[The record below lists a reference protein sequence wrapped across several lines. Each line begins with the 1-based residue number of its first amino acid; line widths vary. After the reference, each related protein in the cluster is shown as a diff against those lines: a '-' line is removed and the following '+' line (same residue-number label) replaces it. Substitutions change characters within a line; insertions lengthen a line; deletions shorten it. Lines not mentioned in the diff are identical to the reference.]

1 MAHLPKLLRIMR
13 KFFAIVF
20 LLIAGCT
27 AMAQGLEIDTQYR
40 TIRWSTVVESTI
52 TQDEIIQ
59 QILAYDILDNVVTH
73 GNMIA
78 GDIPPVMLDYRTAG
92 YSSMKVATYILNY
105 HFSGRVIIHFK
116 EGRYKIEVV
125 NMNFGGMPLFEG
137 VGEFAFDTTARL
149 VMQHLESITTFYPI
163 DKEW

>member
-1 MAHLPKLLRIMR
+1 MPTLAY
-13 KFFAIVF
+13 
-20 LLIAGCT
+20 
-27 AMAQGLEIDTQYR
+27 AQELEIDNDNKVVT
-40 TIRWSTVVESTI
+40 WSKIYDTSM
-52 TQDEIIQ
+52 TQDDILEY
-59 QILAYDILDNVVTH
+59 ILAYDCLDNVVTH

>member
-1 MAHLPKLLRIMR
+1 M
-13 KFFAIVF
+13 VN
-20 LLIAGCT
+20 
-27 AMAQGLEIDTQYR
+27 AQELEIDNDNKVVT
-40 TIRWSTVVESTI
+40 WSKIYDTSM
-52 TQDEIIQ
+52 TQDDILEY
-59 QILAYDILDNVVTH
+59 ILAYDCLDNVVTH

-78 GDIPPVMLDYRTAG
+78 GDIPPVMLDYRAAG